1 MTMLHS
7 PRAIEM
13 EKRLAPYLA
22 QSKMSSSE
30 LDLLAHKAGRLTR
43 IFGGGSTICFC
54 VAFYSLLTCSET
66 SFGAVLTAS
75 ASLPAG
81 AMLLLSFFWDSRE
94 QDARRLDGED
104 EIQQALTLISAST
117 AAQKWKNEIARS
129 ERFMRGFD
137 LIAMATLA
145 EVEKIEA
152 EFMAIN
158 TAG

>member
-30 LDLLAHKAGRLTR
+30 LDQLAHKAGLHAR
-43 IFGGGSTICFC
+43 IFGGGSTICFF
-54 VAFYSLLTCSET
+54 VAFYSLVTSSAA
-66 SFGAVLTAS
+66 SFGFFFGAS
-75 ASLPAG
+75 ALLPAL
-81 AMLLLSFFWDSRE
+81 AMLLLGGFWASKE
-94 QDARRLDGED
+94 QDARRLDSEE
-104 EIQQALTLISAST
+104 EIQKALTLIRAST
-117 AAQKWKNEIARS
+117 AAQKWKDDVARS

-137 LIAMATLA
+137 LIAMAVLA
-145 EVEKIEA
+145 EVERIEA
-152 EFMAIN
+152 EFMTIN